1 MGNKVKA
8 SKTEKILLGITA
20 VFLCGLLTLAWQD
33 RRSAGSEPVMM
44 SAETQIPEEELMPDT
59 APLNLNTASEKDLV
73 ALPGI
78 GEELA
83 RRIVAYRADNG
94 PFESVEA
101 LMNVKGIG
109 EGKLA
114 ELDGWITV
122 DGENKK

>member
-8 SKTEKILLGITA
+8 SKTEKILIGLTA
-20 VFLCGLLTLAWQD
+20 GFLCWLLILSWQD
-33 RRSAGSEPVMM
+33 HKTATSKDVMVRTEILVPVEELTPDTTPLDLNT
-44 SAETQIPEEELMPDT
+44 ATEEELT
-59 APLNLNTASEKDLV
+59 

-83 RRIVAYRADNG
+83 RRIAAYRRENG
-94 PFESVEA
+94 PFADVKD
-101 LMNVKGIG
+101 LMKVKGIG

-122 DGENKK
+122 GGGN